1 MIHLKIIVDSGG
13 TFQDIEIVS
22 KPTHIDLKIE
32 EEVRED
38 DNWYEEE

>member
-32 EEVRED
+32 EVIQD
-38 DNWYEEE
+38 MGGEEE